1 MTSSFLI
8 GLNEEQKKAVLQIT
22 GPVLILAGAG
32 SGKTRVITHR
42 IANLLVNHG
51 IDRICALTFT
61 NKAAA
66 EMVERVKNL
75 VPFLPANLQIKTF
88 HSLCLYILR
97 REAFF
102 FGFDSAFTV
111 YDTTLQESLLKQVV
125 KDLSLDPK
133 FYKPSMLGNYISGLK
148 DKMLS
153 PETYLEKEGRTDFSK
168 TVSAIYKEYEK
179 RKDANRAFDFGD
191 LIWKTV
197 QLFQKSPDA
206 IAKYRHKWEYVMVDE
221 YQDTNK
227 VQYQLVLLL
236 AGEKRNLCVVGDD
249 DQSIY
254 SWRGADIGNILNF
267 EKDFPESTVIKL
279 EENYRSSSNIILAA
293 SKVISNNTQR
303 KQKEIFT
310 NNPKGSPVVLNEFE
324 NESEEA
330 HGVITRI
337 RTRIRSA
344 YSYGTEYKNIAIFYR
359 TNSQSR
365 YFEEALRNLGIPYKI
380 FGGFRF
386 FDRAEIKDFIAY
398 LSVVSNPLDSVSLL
412 RIVNYPP
419 RGIGDSGI
427 GKIRE
432 FSLEKGI
439 SLLEALGQEDI
450 PLKKAAKSK
459 GKELYSLFS
468 DLIEKAEK
476 NSSPSEIAL
485 ELLNRSGLVSH
496 LRDEGTEESIAR
508 LENLQELV
516 NSIEEYEKNSDSPSL
531 EEYLNQISLITSEEE
546 SKELTDYVNLMTVHN
561 AKGLEFKIVFLSG
574 LEEGTFPHS
583 MSLEDSH
590 FGDEEERRLFYVA
603 LTRAREQLF
612 LSYCRT
618 SRKFG
623 KVEDRIPSRFLS
635 EIPEECFVERVSR
648 EHTARRPQGAPL
660 ASKTRRIEEKFN
672 SAFSSTPDPTNL
684 YLKPGDRVRHKQFGI
699 GTIQTISGKEKNT
712 KVSIRFGN
720 VEKNFFVAYTPL
732 EKL

>member
-1 MTSSFLI
+1 MDPLLE
-8 GLNEEQKKAVLQIT
+8 GLNEEQKKAVLKID

-42 IANLLVNHG
+42 IANLLLNHG
-51 IDRICALTFT
+51 IDRICAVTFT

-66 EMVERVKNL
+66 EMLERVRKL
-75 VPFLPANLQIKTF
+75 VPVIPNHLQIKTF

-97 REAFF
+97 REAAF
-102 FGFDSAFTV
+102 FGFDSGFTV
-111 YDTTLQESLLKQVV
+111 YDTTLQESLLKQVI
-125 KDLSLDPK
+125 KDLSLDSK

-148 DKMLS
+148 DKMLG
-153 PETYLEKEGRTDFSK
+153 PEAYLEKEGRTDFSK

-179 RKDANRAFDFGD
+179 RKDTSRAFDFGD

-206 IAKYRHKWEYVMVDE
+206 LSKYRSRWEYVMVDE

-227 VQYQLVLLL
+227 VQYELVHLLV
-236 AGEKRNLCVVGDD
+236 GETKNLCVVGDD

-267 EKDFPESTVIKL
+267 EKDFPNATVIKL
-279 EENYRSSSNIILAA
+279 EENYRSSANIILAA
-293 SKVISNNTQR
+293 SRVISNNTQR

-310 NNPKGSPVVLNEFE
+310 NNSSGSPVRLNEYQ
-324 NESEEA
+324 NETEEA
-330 HGVITRI
+330 HGIVS
-337 RTRIRSA
+337 RIRSA
-344 YSYGTEYKNIAIFYR
+344 YSSGIEYKNIAIFYR

-365 YFEEALRNLGIPYKI
+365 YFEEALRNVGIPYKI

-398 LSVVSNPLDSVSLL
+398 LNVIANPMDSVSLL

-427 GKIRE
+427 EKMRE
-432 FSLEKGI
+432 FSLEQGI
-439 SLLEALGQEDI
+439 SLLEALGKEDL

-459 GKELYSLFS
+459 GKELYNVFS
-468 DLIEKAEK
+468 DLIEKNERG
-476 NSSPSEIAL
+476 SSPSEIAL
-485 ELLNRSGLVSH
+485 ELLNRSGLMSH
-496 LRDEGTEESIAR
+496 FKEEATEESIAR

-531 EEYLNQISLITSEEE
+531 EEYLNQISLLTSEEDG
-546 SKELTDYVNLMTVHN
+546 KDLTDFVNLMTVHN
-561 AKGLEFKIVFLSG
+561 AKGLEFKFVFLSG

-590 FGDEEERRLFYVA
+590 HGDEEERRLFYVA
-603 LTRAREQLF
+603 LTRAREELF
-612 LSYCRT
+612 LSFCRT

-623 KVEDRIPSRFLS
+623 KVEDRIASRFLS
-635 EIPEECFVERVSR
+635 ELPEECFGNRSPGRER
-648 EHTARRPQGAPL
+648 TARKPSGPPL
-660 ASKTRRIEEKFN
+660 ASKVRETAEEFD
-672 SAFSSTPDPTNL
+672 AGFSESPSPDNL
-684 YLKPGDRVRHKQFGI
+684 YLKPGDRVKHKQFGL
-699 GTIQTISGKEKNT
+699 GTILTVSGKEKNT

>member
-1 MTSSFLI
+1 
-8 GLNEEQKKAVLQIT
+8 
-22 GPVLILAGAG
+22 
-32 SGKTRVITHR
+32 
-42 IANLLVNHG
+42 
-51 IDRICALTFT
+51 
-61 NKAAA
+61 
-66 EMVERVKNL
+66 MVERVKNL

>member
-1 MTSSFLI
+1 MDPLLE
-8 GLNEEQKKAVLQIT
+8 GLNEEQKKAVLKID

-42 IANLLVNHG
+42 IANLLLNHG
-51 IDRICALTFT
+51 IDRICAVTFT

-66 EMVERVKNL
+66 EMLERVRKL
-75 VPFLPANLQIKTF
+75 VPVIPTHLQIKTF

-97 REAFF
+97 REAGF
-102 FGFDSAFTV
+102 FGFDSGFTV
-111 YDTTLQESLLKQVV
+111 YDTTLQESLLKQVI
-125 KDLSLDPK
+125 KDLSLDSK

-148 DKMLS
+148 DKMLG
-153 PETYLEKEGRTDFSK
+153 PEAFLEKEGRTDFSK

-179 RKDANRAFDFGD
+179 RKDTNRAFDFGD

-206 IAKYRHKWEYVMVDE
+206 LSKYRSRWEYVMVDE

-227 VQYQLVLLL
+227 VQYELVHLL
-236 AGEKRNLCVVGDD
+236 AGETKNLCVVGDD

-267 EKDFPESTVIKL
+267 EKDFPNSTVIKL
-279 EENYRSSSNIILAA
+279 EENYRSSANIILAA
-293 SKVISNNTQR
+293 SRVISNNTQR

-310 NNPKGSPVVLNEFE
+310 NNNSGSPVRLNEYQ
-324 NESEEA
+324 NETEEA
-330 HGVITRI
+330 HGIVS
-337 RTRIRSA
+337 RIRSA
-344 YSYGTEYKNIAIFYR
+344 YSSGIEYKNIAIFYR

-365 YFEEALRNLGIPYKI
+365 YFEEALRNAGIPYKI

-398 LSVVSNPLDSVSLL
+398 LNVIANPMDSVSLL

-427 GKIRE
+427 EKMRE
-432 FSLEKGI
+432 FSLERGT
-439 SLLEALGQEDI
+439 SLLEALGKEDL
-450 PLKKAAKSK
+450 PLKKSAKSK
-459 GKELYSLFS
+459 GKELYNVFS
-468 DLIEKAEK
+468 DLIEKNERGG
-476 NSSPSEIAL
+476 SPSEIAL
-485 ELLNRSGLVSH
+485 ELLNRSGLMSH
-496 LRDEGTEESIAR
+496 FKEEATEESVAR
-508 LENLQELV
+508 LENLQELI

-531 EEYLNQISLITSEEE
+531 EEYLNQISLLTSEEDG
-546 SKELTDYVNLMTVHN
+546 KDLTDFVNLMTVHN

-590 FGDEEERRLFYVA
+590 HGDEEERRLFYVA
-603 LTRAREQLF
+603 LTRAREELF
-612 LSYCRT
+612 LSFCRT

-623 KVEDRIPSRFLS
+623 KIEDRIASRFLS
-635 EIPEECFVERVSR
+635 ELPEECFGNHSPGRER
-648 EHTARRPQGAPL
+648 TARKPNGPPL
-660 ASKTRRIEEKFN
+660 ASKIRETAEEFDTG
-672 SAFSSTPDPTNL
+672 FSEGPSPDNL
-684 YLKPGDRVRHKQFGI
+684 YLKPGDRVKHKQFGI
-699 GTIQTISGKEKNT
+699 GTILAVSGKEKNT

>member
-1 MTSSFLI
+1 MDPLLE
-8 GLNEEQKKAVLQIT
+8 GLNEEQKKAVLQVS

-42 IANLLVNHG
+42 IANLLINHG
-51 IDRICALTFT
+51 IDRICAVTFT

-66 EMVERVKNL
+66 EMLERVKNL
-75 VPFLPANLQIKTF
+75 VPFVPGNLQVKTF
-88 HSLCLYILR
+88 HSFCLYILR
-97 REAFF
+97 REATF
-102 FGFDSAFTV
+102 FGFDSGFTV

-153 PETYLEKEGRTDFSK
+153 PEAYLEKEGRTDFSK
-168 TVSAIYKEYEK
+168 TVSAIYKEYER
-179 RKDANRAFDFGD
+179 RKDASRAFDFGD

-197 QLFQKSPDA
+197 QLLQKSPEVLD
-206 IAKYRHKWEYVMVDE
+206 KYRRKWEYVMVDE

-227 VQYQLVLLL
+227 VQYALVILL
-236 AGEKRNLCVVGDD
+236 AGEKKNLCVVGDD

-267 EKDFPESTVIKL
+267 EKDFPDSVVIKL

-310 NNPKGSPVVLNEFE
+310 NNPEGSPVVLNEFQ
-324 NESEEA
+324 NESEES
-330 HGVITRI
+330 HGAVV
-337 RTRIRSA
+337 RIRSF
-344 YSYGTEYKNIAIFYR
+344 YSSGIEYKKIAIFYR

-365 YFEEALRNLGIPYKI
+365 YFEEALRNAGIPYKI

-398 LSVVSNPLDSVSLL
+398 LNVVSNPLDSVSLL

-427 GKIRE
+427 DKIRE

-439 SLLEALGQEDI
+439 SLLETLGQEEI

-459 GKELYSLFS
+459 GKELYNVFN
-468 DLIEKAEK
+468 DLIEKVEK
-476 NSSPSEIAL
+476 GSSPSEIAL
-485 ELLNRSGLVSH
+485 ELLNRSGLMSY
-496 LRDEGTEESIAR
+496 LKEEGTEESIAR

-516 NSIEEYEKNSDSPSL
+516 NSIEEYEKNADSPSL
-531 EEYLNQISLITSEEE
+531 EEYLNQISLLTSEEDT
-546 SKELTDYVNLMTVHN
+546 KELTDYVNLMTVHN

-583 MSLEDSH
+583 MSLEDSQH
-590 FGDEEERRLFYVA
+590 GDEEERRLFYVA
-603 LTRAREQLF
+603 LTRAREDLF

-635 EIPEECFVERVSR
+635 EVPRECFGNQYTNRER
-648 EHTARRPQGAPL
+648 TARRPQGPPL
-660 ASKTRRIEEKFN
+660 ASKIRERDEEN
-672 SAFSSTPDPTNL
+672 DSVFSETPSPENL
-684 YLKPGDRVRHKQFGI
+684 GLKPGDRVKHKQFGT
-699 GTIQTISGKEKNT
+699 GTITTVSGKEKNT

>member
-1 MTSSFLI
+1 MDSSFLSD
-8 GLNEEQKKAVLQIT
+8 LNEEQKKAVLQVN

-42 IANLLVNHG
+42 IANLLINHG
-51 IDRICALTFT
+51 INRICAVTFT

-66 EMVERVKNL
+66 EMVERVKKI
-75 VPFLPANLQIKTF
+75 VPFLPANVQIKTF

-97 REAFF
+97 REASF
-102 FGFDSAFTV
+102 FGFDNGFTI
-111 YDTTLQESLLKQVV
+111 YDTTLQESLLKQVI

-133 FYKPSMLGNYISGLK
+133 FYKPSTLGNYISGLK

-153 PETYLEKEGRTDFSK
+153 PESYLEKEGRNDFSK
-168 TVSAIYKEYEK
+168 AVSAIYKEYEK
-179 RKDANRAFDFGD
+179 RKDANYAFDFGD

-197 QLFQKSPDA
+197 QLFQKSSDA
-206 IAKYRHKWEYVMVDE
+206 ISKYRHKWEYVMVDE

-227 VQYQLVLLL
+227 VQYELVLLL

-267 EKDFPESTVIKL
+267 EKDFPESVVIKL
-279 EENYRSSSNIILAA
+279 EENYRSTSNIILAA
-293 SKVISNNTQR
+293 SNVISNNTQR
-303 KQKEIFT
+303 KEKEIFT
-310 NNPKGSPVVLNEFE
+310 NNPEGAPVVLNEFE

-337 RTRIRSA
+337 RSA
-344 YSYGTEYKNIAIFYR
+344 YSGGTEYKNIAIFYR

-365 YFEEALRNLGIPYKI
+365 YFEEALRNVGIPYKI

-386 FDRAEIKDFIAY
+386 FDRAEIKDLIAY
-398 LSVVSNPLDSVSLL
+398 LNVVSNPLDSVSLL
-412 RIVNYPP
+412 RIINYPP
-419 RGIGDSGI
+419 RGIGDSGVE
-427 GKIRE
+427 KIRE

-439 SLLEALGQEDI
+439 SILEVLGQEDI

-459 GKELYSLFS
+459 GKELYNLFC
-468 DLIEKAEK
+468 DLIEKSEK
-476 NSSPSEIAL
+476 GLSPSEIAL
-485 ELLNRSGLVSH
+485 ELLNRSGLMSH
-496 LRDEGTEESIAR
+496 LKDEGTEESVAR

-531 EEYLNQISLITSEEE
+531 EEYLNQISLITSEED

-561 AKGLEFKIVFLSG
+561 AKGLEFEVVFLSG

-583 MSLEDSH
+583 MSLEESH

-603 LTRAREQLF
+603 LTRAREELF

-635 EIPEECFVERVSR
+635 EIPRECFGNRGYVSR
-648 EHTARRPQGAPL
+648 ERTARKPQGPPV
-660 ASKTRRIEEKFN
+660 ASKIRQANNELE
-672 SAFSSTPDPTNL
+672 SHHAPPPDPNNL
-684 YLKPGDRVRHKQFGI
+684 YLKPGDRVKHKQFGI
-699 GTIQTISGKEKNT
+699 GTILTISGREKNT
-712 KVSIRFGN
+712 KVAIRFGN